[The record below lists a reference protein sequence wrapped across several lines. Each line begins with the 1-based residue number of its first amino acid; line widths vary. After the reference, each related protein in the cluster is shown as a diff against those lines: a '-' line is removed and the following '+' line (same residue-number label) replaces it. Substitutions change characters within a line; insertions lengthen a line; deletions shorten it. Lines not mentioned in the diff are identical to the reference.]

1 MFLQDYIGNTPLVTL
16 QRLGRET
23 GNRISVKLEGNN
35 PAGSVKDRPA
45 FSMIDRAEA
54 RGEIHPGDVLVEATS
69 GNTGIALA
77 MVAAMRGYR
86 MILIM
91 PDNMSHERL
100 TTMRAYGAEIILVT
114 QELSDIASFAKNK
127 ISGGPV
133 LDDNGFLV
141 GIISEAD
148 CMKQISESRYFNQ
161 PILDKSVER
170 FMTKN
175 VETIPHDMTIFDAAG
190 IFDRHNRRRLP
201 VMKDGILVGQI
212 SRKDIVVAAL
222 KLSGANWK

>member
-1 MFLQDYIGNTPLVTL
+1 MAIKSFQGVRAKIDNKKNTDAPILVSDYMTKKLVTFTP
-16 QRLGRET
+16 QQS
-23 GNRISVKLEGNN
+23 ILE
-35 PAGSVKDRPA
+35 V
-45 FSMIDRAEA
+45 MEA
-54 RGEIHPGDVLVEATS
+54 
-69 GNTGIALA
+69 
-77 MVAAMRGYR
+77 
-86 MILIM
+86 
-91 PDNMSHERL
+91 
-100 TTMRAYGAEIILVT
+100 
-114 QELSDIASFAKNK
+114 FAKHH

-175 VETIPHDMTIFDAAG
+175 VETIPDDMSIFDAAG
-190 IFDRHNRRRLP
+190 VFSRHNRRRLP
-201 VMKDGILVGQI
+201 VMKDGLLVGQI
-212 SRKDIVVAAL
+212 SRKDIVIAAL